1 MSASDIPRRV
11 RPLTARIPQ
20 AKRKNESGASS
31 PDVARNNN
39 DPSQLLLRCL
49 RSRRLSIPVGSD
61 GPTCKR
67 LISRTFLPHERISL
81 IEAIFTS
88 QDEIN
93 AIGRLSG
100 DDIQA
105 FIDAI
110 HKVRFHIC
118 SFLRRAGLIAF
129 VGLFSPLSPSTDQAL
144 DLPDLTPRLWRRCLS
159 ALCRIC
165 GRQALLPKSLQI
177 TFYYDRLDIPLYKGG
192 FADVWMGEYQG
203 RKVAVKVLRVC
214 RTSNFDKITGVGCL
228 HSSLTLRTDELTDW
242 CRGSA
247 RKLLCGKHFAIQM
260 CCRCWEW
267 R

>member
-1 MSASDIPRRV
+1 MAKSRTLGGNWDRCDWIRDSPRSPPSDCSDPSSKAEGRERCDLFLFS
-11 RPLTARIPQ
+11 PLVDA
-20 AKRKNESGASS
+20 
-31 PDVARNNN
+31 ARNNN
-39 DPSQLLLRCL
+39 DPFQPSLRRL

-93 AIGRLSG
+93 AISRLSG

-129 VGLFSPLSPSTDQAL
+129 VGLF
-144 DLPDLTPRLWRRCLS
+144 
-159 ALCRIC
+159 
-165 GRQALLPKSLQI
+165 
-177 TFYYDRLDIPLYKGG
+177 F
-192 FADVWMGEYQG
+192 F
-203 RKVAVKVLRVC
+203 
-214 RTSNFDKITGVGCL
+214 F
-228 HSSLTLRTDELTDW
+228 
-242 CRGSA
+242 
-247 RKLLCGKHFAIQM
+247 
-260 CCRCWEW
+260 
-267 R
+267 